1 MSLYKSALNS
11 SRAAASARNQQ
22 QPSPSAHTGADSSPS
37 SGFTTPT
44 DSFIAPH
51 GGPLF
56 RQPADAADLASGV
69 HAHVNQFAGAADTL
83 AATSRP
89 TTPAEHASPSV
100 SKPARR
106 LFPSS
111 RDSSFLASSQDV
123 FLTPRSSG
131 TPNGP
136 AAGSG
141 GPGARLGGIENL
153 AKAGTPSAAT
163 KLHPLHLG
171 GSFTGVSV
179 AAAPAQQQHSRIM
192 GASIEAIMAP
202 FTLANHAQRD
212 HHHQHHHEDEPVAVP
227 FDLVPAAIPDL
238 ALDVPVGGRDG
249 ISAQTR
255 LRPGNFVALIPGG
268 GRAHSGDPLAPR
280 PIGHLGGAESASAL
294 MINVPSSSCDPPANA
309 LGTDRAVLPHNRS
322 FSALMPTSELYLG
335 PELGQSPSMTVA
347 SKASIMALAPKSP
360 RSGPRL
366 LVPDDDVD
374 MDAAE
379 DLSNRSIVVP
389 VSPTTPLT
397 PSGTPFLAVGL
408 ATSDALLSGSRNQ
421 VGFGG
426 LPTLESDPVL
436 PQTSGTR
443 PSQGTAAQGAGGIKV
458 SQRSFSV
465 DGAKPGDHIVIT
477 LAVAPP
483 SIGSAPSTT
492 IVEMRP
498 NDPFIASSSFAHPPV
513 SLLSAG
519 YTGTHHKL
527 SPVISPAMPQASML
541 PNAMPVN
548 FPGAVPLAGYAAG
561 DAVPS
566 PWRDT
571 QESQSVFGS
580 ELWDLPKVPGQDAA
594 GPRRGMTTSSTATTL
609 SSNSNGAEGLYWSYA
624 PGKVHVGSNGRTSP
638 VTGSAPSSD
647 PFSGTSSM
655 SIGLA
660 ETVPPFQIPDA
671 VVDDPLFLGA
681 VLGAAAPPRPA
692 RRMAKYNSC
701 STLHILATTP
711 CRSELA
717 EVVRM
722 IGAAVHAMIMESHRS
737 RQFRTHRLFSEDVFP
752 LSRTT
757 KISHAHMP
765 PTLDM
770 INTYLLSIFEAA
782 LLGSEIAIIML
793 VYLERM
799 LMNTRLT
806 LFSANWARMTLGAL
820 LLASKVWDDQAVWNV
835 DYCNIFP
842 DAQVS
847 DFNELE
853 RFYIEALHFNV
864 SVKASLYARYYFAL
878 HDRFDSIPT
887 RPLSLRDAIK
897 LEAMSWTAQH
907 KLRDHTPA
915 AANTAATPAPFK
927 ITITS
932 GEGGGKSPEGMAA
945 PALLPGAT
953 APPVPSAV
961 AYQHLTGIRRVR
973 SDYWMGGNVPAAIM

>member
-11 SRAAASARNQQ
+11 SRAAASARSQQQ
-22 QPSPSAHTGADSSPS
+22 QPSPSAAHAADSSPS

-44 DSFIAPH
+44 DSFFAPY
-51 GGPLF
+51 GGPLL
-56 RQPADAADLASGV
+56 RQPADAGDLASGV
-69 HAHVNQFAGAADTL
+69 RAHVNQFATDTL

-89 TTPAEHASPSV
+89 TTPAEYASPSV

-111 RDSSFLASSQDV
+111 RDSSFLASSQDI
-123 FLTPRSSG
+123 FLTPRNSG
-131 TPNGP
+131 TPNGR

-171 GSFTGVSV
+171 GSFAGVSV
-179 AAAPAQQQHSRIM
+179 AAAAPAQQQHSRIM

-202 FTLANHAQRD
+202 FTFANTQRD
-212 HHHQHHHEDEPVAVP
+212 QRHREDEPVAAP
-227 FDLVPAAIPDL
+227 FDQVPAAIPDL
-238 ALDVPVGGRDG
+238 AFDVPAGGHDG
-249 ISAQTR
+249 VNAQTR
-255 LRPGNFVALIPGG
+255 LRPGDFAAFIPGG

-294 MINVPSSSCDPPANA
+294 MINVPASSSDPPANA
-309 LGTDRAVLPHNRS
+309 LGADRAVLPHNRS

-335 PELGQSPSMTVA
+335 PEIGQSPSMTVA

-379 DLSNRSIVVP
+379 DLSNKSIMVP

-408 ATSDALLSGSRNQ
+408 ATSDALLSGSRSQ

-483 SIGSAPSTT
+483 SSGSAPSTT
-492 IVEMRP
+492 IVEPRP
-498 NDPFIASSSFAHPPV
+498 SDPFTTSSSFAHPPV

-548 FPGAVPLAGYAAG
+548 LPGAVPLAGYVTG

-566 PWRDT
+566 LWRDT

-580 ELWDLPKVPGQDAA
+580 ELWDLPKVGQDAV

-609 SSNSNGAEGLYWSYA
+609 SSNSNGAEGLYWSYV
-624 PGKVHVGSNGRTSP
+624 PGKPHVGSNGRTSP
-638 VTGSAPSSD
+638 VTGSTPSD

-660 ETVPPFQIPDA
+660 EMAPPYQIPDT
-671 VVDDPLFLGA
+671 VVDDPLFLRA
-681 VLGAAAPPRPA
+681 VLGTAAPPRPA

-757 KISHAHMP
+757 KISHAHTP

-842 DAQVS
+842 DTQVS

-864 SVKASLYARYYFAL
+864 SVKASLYTRYYFAL

-887 RPLSLRDAIK
+887 HPLSLRDAIK
-897 LEAMSWTAQH
+897 LEAMSWTVQH

-915 AANTAATPAPFK
+915 AANSAATPAPFK

-932 GEGGGKSPEGMAA
+932 GDGGTGGKSPEGMAA
-945 PALLPGAT
+945 PALLPGST